1 MKILLV
7 DDHPMVLMVLRNI
20 IQAIDAACTVCTADT
35 PEALFDTLAREP
47 DVDLVLLD
55 LMLGPAVDGLAV
67 LADLRLLH
75 PGLPVVVVS
84 AVERLTEMVRVIDAG
99 AMGFVP
105 KGSPEVALQ
114 EALSMV
120 LSGGVYI
127 PPALLQLAQGS
138 HGNLAEA
145 AAEADA
151 RTLAQAELALA
162 RQRAAHLARSA
173 PRGPDAPGGA
183 AAVLQPMAPVADY
196 PPPAGGPAAPPAPP
210 AAPAD
215 AAAPAQA
222 GAPGDRLWMLSR
234 GLTQRQCDV
243 LMLLLKGLP
252 NKLIAREL
260 NLSVDTV
267 KDHVAAVLRVLGVAS
282 RTQAV
287 VAVGQRAAAPAT
299 PPG

>member
-7 DDHPMVLMVLRNI
+7 DDHPMVLMVLRNTI
-20 IQAIDAACTVCTADT
+20 LGIDAASVVLTADT
-35 PEALFDTLAREP
+35 PEALFGALASEP

-105 KGSPEVALQ
+105 KGSPSAALH

-127 PPALLQLAQGS
+127 PPALLQLARS
-138 HGNLAEA
+138 AHGNLAEA

-151 RTLAQAELALA
+151 RTLAQAEVALA
-162 RQRAAHLARSA
+162 RQRAAQLSRATL
-173 PRGPDAPGGA
+173 RGADAGDGGM
-183 AAVLQPMAPVADY
+183 AVLQPMT
-196 PPPAGGPAAPPAPP
+196 AA
-210 AAPAD
+210 
-215 AAAPAQA
+215 AAAPAPAADAPLPAQT

-267 KDHVAAVLRVLGVAS
+267 KDHVAAVLRALGVAS

-287 VAVGQRAAAPAT
+287 VAVGQRAAHPSRPT
-299 PPG
+299 G